1 MRTAL
6 QYAGWLIGLPL
17 ELLIV
22 AALLRGPYRR
32 FPFIMLYGVALF
44 LTTVLEISVYEAYYY
59 SGKRLRLGRTFAQYY
74 WIDEGIRQTLLFAVV
89 ISLVYLASV
98 ALRSRAVVRGF
109 LVCGAVI
116 FAGAAFLVHYDRNAV
131 VGEWMT
137 LWLRD
142 LNFSAAIL
150 DLGLWAMLLASRYKE
165 TRLLLLSGA
174 LGIQFTGEAIGQS
187 LRHMFPWSLSPGDVV
202 TMLANLVC
210 LWIWWQ
216 ALRTVPQ
223 SQITVA

>member
-32 FPFIMLYGVALF
+32 FPFILLYGVALF
-44 LTTVLEISVYEAYYY
+44 LTTVLEISVYQAYY
-59 SGKRLRLGRTFAQYY
+59 SGILRGRTFAQYY

-89 ISLVYLASV
+89 ISLVYLASA
-98 ALRSRAVVRGF
+98 ALRSRAVVRGS
-109 LVCGAVI
+109 LVFGAVI
-116 FAGAAFLVHYDRNAV
+116 FASVAFLAHYDGKAV

-150 DLGLWAMLLASRYKE
+150 DLGLWAMLLASRHKE

-187 LRHMFPWSLSPGDVV
+187 LRHLFPWTLSPGDVV
-202 TMLANLVC
+202 TLLANLLC

-223 SQITVA
+223 PQITSA

>member
-32 FPFIMLYGVALF
+32 YPFILLYGVALF
-44 LTTVLEISVYEAYYY
+44 LTTVLEISVYQAYY
-59 SGKRLRLGRTFAQYY
+59 SGMRIGRTFAHYY

-89 ISLVYLASV
+89 ISLVYLASA
-98 ALRSRAVVRGF
+98 ALRSRAVVRSS

-116 FAGAAFLVHYDRNAV
+116 FASVAFLAHYDRHGV

-150 DLGLWAMLLASRYKE
+150 DLVLWAMLLTSRHKE

-187 LRHMFPWSLSPGDVV
+187 LRHLLPWVLSPGDVV
-202 TMLANLVC
+202 TLLANLVC

-216 ALRTVPQ
+216 ALRTLPQ
-223 SQITVA
+223 PQVTSA

>member
-6 QYAGWLIGLPL
+6 QFAGWLIGLPL

-22 AALLRGPYRR
+22 AALVRGPYRR

-44 LTTVLEISVYEAYYY
+44 LTTVLEISVYEAYYH
-59 SGKRLRLGRTFAQYY
+59 SGMRLGRTFAQFY

-89 ISLVYLASV
+89 ISLVYLASA
-98 ALRSRAVVRGF
+98 ALRSRAVVRGS

-116 FAGAAFLVHYDRNAV
+116 FAAAAFLGHYDAKAV

-150 DLGLWAMLLASRYKE
+150 DLGLWAMLLASRHKDP
-165 TRLLLLSGA
+165 RLLLLSGA

-187 LRHMFPWSLSPGDVV
+187 LRHLFPWQLSPGDVV
-202 TMLANLVC
+202 TLLANLVC

-223 SQITVA
+223 SQITAG

>member
-6 QYAGWLIGLPL
+6 QFAGWLIGLPL

-44 LTTVLEISVYEAYYY
+44 LTTVLEISVYEAYY
-59 SGKRLRLGRTFAQYY
+59 SGIRIGRTFAQYY

-89 ISLVYLASV
+89 ISLVYLAS
-98 ALRSRAVVRGF
+98 ATLRSRAVVRGS

-116 FAGAAFLVHYDRNAV
+116 FAIAAFLGHYDRNAV

-150 DLGLWAMLLASRYKE
+150 DLGLWAMLLASRQKE

-187 LRHMFPWSLSPGDVV
+187 LRHLFPWTLSPGDVV
-202 TMLANLVC
+202 TLLANLVC

-223 SQITVA
+223 SQISSA